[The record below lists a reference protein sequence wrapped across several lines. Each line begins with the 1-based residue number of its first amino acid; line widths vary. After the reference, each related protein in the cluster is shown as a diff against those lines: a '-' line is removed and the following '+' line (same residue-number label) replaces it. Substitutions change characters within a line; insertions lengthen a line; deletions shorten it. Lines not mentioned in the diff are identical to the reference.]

1 MANPI
6 ISRTTLITSSVAMR
20 TQGVVAKSAF
30 LLSLAAVSGFGVFF
44 YGLATALSSGMLY
57 AMAIVAVFAGMGLGL
72 ASSFKPH
79 LAKSLAIPYAL
90 TEGVLLGAF
99 SMIMYRMYPSVP
111 LSALSA
117 TFITAAVMLT
127 LYVTGMIKV
136 TDKFRSIITSAII
149 AIGILYLVQLGFRLF
164 GSSLPL
170 LFDGGLVAIGFS
182 VFVTLIASFSLLLD
196 FDNVEKGVQYGVARE
211 YEWVFS
217 IGILSTLVWMY
228 IEFLRLIGY
237 LQSE

>member
-6 ISRTTLITSSVAMR
+6 ISRTTLATSAVAMSVR
-20 TQGVVAKSAF
+20 GVVSKTAF

-44 YGLATALSSGMLY
+44 YALSINVSSSLLY
-57 AMAIVAVFAGMGLGL
+57 AMGVGL
-72 ASSFKPH
+72 ASAMKPH

-90 TEGVLLGAF
+90 IEGVLLGAF
-99 SMIMYRMYPSVP
+99 SLIMYRYYPSVP

-127 LYVTGMIKV
+127 LYATGIIKV
-136 TDKFRSIITSAII
+136 TEKFRAIVTSAVI
-149 AIGILYLVQLGFRLF
+149 AIGILYLVQLGFHLF

-170 LFDGGLVAIGFS
+170 LFDGGMVAIGFS
-182 VFVTLIASFSLLLD
+182 VFVILIASFSLLLD
-196 FDNVEKGVQYGVARE
+196 FDNVEKGVAFGVAQD
-211 YEWVFS
+211 YEWVYG

-237 LQSE
+237 LQE

>member
-6 ISRTTLITSSVAMR
+6 LSRTTLATSAVAMSVR
-20 TQGVVAKSAF
+20 GVVSKTAF

-44 YGLATALSSGMLY
+44 YALSINVSSSLLY
-57 AMAIVAVFAGMGLGL
+57 AMALVSVFAGMGVGL
-72 ASSFKPH
+72 ASAMKPH

-90 TEGVLLGAF
+90 IEGVLLGTF
-99 SMIMYRMYPSVP
+99 SLIMYRYYPSVP

-127 LYVTGMIKV
+127 LYATGIIKV
-136 TDKFRSIITSAII
+136 TEKFRAIVTSAVI
-149 AIGILYLVQLGFRLF
+149 AIGILYLVQLGFHLF

-170 LFDGGLVAIGFS
+170 LFDGGMVAIGFS
-182 VFVTLIASFSLLLD
+182 VFVILIASFSLLLD
-196 FDNVEKGVQYGVARE
+196 FDNVEKGVAFGVAQD
-211 YEWVFS
+211 YEWVYG

-237 LQSE
+237 LQE

>member
-6 ISRTTLITSSVAMR
+6 VSRTTLMTGAVAMSVR
-20 TQGVVAKSAF
+20 GVVAKTAF

-44 YGLATALSSGMLY
+44 YALSINLSSSLLYGMAL
-57 AMAIVAVFAGMGLGL
+57 ISLFAGMGLGL
-72 ASSFKPH
+72 ASAMKPH

-99 SMIMYRMYPSVP
+99 SLIMYRHYPTVP

-127 LYVTGMIKV
+127 LYVTGAIKV
-136 TDKFRSIITSAII
+136 TEKFRSIIMSAMI

-170 LFDGGLVAIGFS
+170 LFDGGMIAIGFS
-182 VFVTLIASFSLLLD
+182 IFVIFIASFSLLLD
-196 FDNVEKGVQYGVARE
+196 FDNVEKGTAFGVARE
-211 YEWVFS
+211 YEWVYS

-237 LQSE
+237 LQGD

>member
-6 ISRTTLITSSVAMR
+6 LSRTTLMTGAVAMSVR
-20 TQGVVAKSAF
+20 GIVAKSAF
-30 LLSLAAVSGFGVFF
+30 LLSLAAVAGFGVFF
-44 YGLATALSSGMLY
+44 YALTAGLSSGILY
-57 AMAIVAVFAGMGLGL
+57 TMAIVAVFAGMGLGL
-72 ASSFKPH
+72 VSSFKPH
-79 LAKSLAIPYAL
+79 LAKTLAVPYAL

-99 SMIMYRMYPSVP
+99 SLIMYRIYPSVP

-127 LYVTGMIKV
+127 LYVTGMVKV
-136 TDKFRSIITSAII
+136 TEKFRSIITSAII

-196 FDNVEKGVQYGVARE
+196 FDNVERGVEFGVARE
-211 YEWVFS
+211 YEWVYS

>member
-6 ISRTTLITSSVAMR
+6 VSRTTLMTGAVAMSVR
-20 TQGVVAKSAF
+20 GVVAKTAF

-44 YGLATALSSGMLY
+44 YALSINLSSSLLYGMAL
-57 AMAIVAVFAGMGLGL
+57 VSLFAGMGLGL
-72 ASSFKPH
+72 ASAMKPH

-90 TEGVLLGAF
+90 IEGVLLGAF
-99 SMIMYRMYPSVP
+99 SLIMYRYYPTVP

-127 LYVTGMIKV
+127 LYVTGVIKV
-136 TDKFRSIITSAII
+136 TEKFRSIIMSAII

-170 LFDGGLVAIGFS
+170 LFDGGMIAIGFS
-182 VFVTLIASFSLLLD
+182 IFVIFIASFSLLLD
-196 FDNVEKGVQYGVARE
+196 FDNVEKGTAFGVARE
-211 YEWVFS
+211 YEWVYS

-237 LQSE
+237 LQGD

>member
-6 ISRTTLITSSVAMR
+6 ISRTELATGVVAMSVR
-20 TQGVVAKSAF
+20 GVVAKSAF
-30 LLSLAAVSGFGVFF
+30 LLSLAALSGFGVFL
-44 YGLATALSSGMLY
+44 YALSVGISSSMLHT
-57 AMAIVAVFAGMGLGL
+57 MAIISVFAGMGLGL
-72 ASSFKPH
+72 ISAFKPQFAKA
-79 LAKSLAIPYAL
+79 LAVPYAL
-90 TEGVLLGAF
+90 TEGVLLG
-99 SMIMYRMYPSVP
+99 SISLIMYRIYPTVP

-127 LYVTGMIKV
+127 LYVTGVIKV
-136 TDKFRSIITSAII
+136 TEKFRSIITSAVI

-170 LFDGGLVAIGFS
+170 LFDGGMVAIGFS

-196 FDNVEKGVQYGVARE
+196 FDNVEKGVAFGIDKH
-211 YEWVFS
+211 YEWVYS

-237 LQSE
+237 LQND

>member
-6 ISRTTLITSSVAMR
+6 VSRTTLMTGAVAMSVR
-20 TQGVVAKSAF
+20 GVVAKTAF

-44 YGLATALSSGMLY
+44 YALSINLSSSLLYGMAL
-57 AMAIVAVFAGMGLGL
+57 VSLFAGMGLGL
-72 ASSFKPH
+72 ASAMKPH

-90 TEGVLLGAF
+90 IEGVLLGAF
-99 SMIMYRMYPSVP
+99 SLIMYRYYPTVP

-127 LYVTGMIKV
+127 LYVTGVIKV
-136 TDKFRSIITSAII
+136 TEKFRSMIMSAMI

-164 GSSLPL
+164 GSSLPF
-170 LFDGGLVAIGFS
+170 LFDGGMIAIGFS
-182 VFVTLIASFSLLLD
+182 IFVIFIASFSLLLD
-196 FDNVEKGVQYGVARE
+196 FDNVEKGTAFGVARE
-211 YEWVFS
+211 YEWVYS

-237 LQSE
+237 LQGD

>member
-6 ISRTTLITSSVAMR
+6 VSRTTLMTGAVAMSVR
-20 TQGVVAKSAF
+20 GVVAKTAF

-44 YGLATALSSGMLY
+44 YALSINLSSSLLYGMAL
-57 AMAIVAVFAGMGLGL
+57 VSLFAGMGLGL
-72 ASSFKPH
+72 ASAMKPH

-90 TEGVLLGAF
+90 IEGVLLGAF
-99 SMIMYRMYPSVP
+99 SLIMYRYYPTVP

-127 LYVTGMIKV
+127 LYVTGAIKV
-136 TDKFRSIITSAII
+136 TEKFRSIIMSAMI

-170 LFDGGLVAIGFS
+170 LFDGGMIAIGFS
-182 VFVTLIASFSLLLD
+182 IFVIFIASFSLLID
-196 FDNVEKGVQYGVARE
+196 FDNVEKGTAFGVARE
-211 YEWVFS
+211 YEWVYS

-237 LQSE
+237 LQGD

>member
-1 MANPI
+1 
-6 ISRTTLITSSVAMR
+6 
-20 TQGVVAKSAF
+20 
-30 LLSLAAVSGFGVFF
+30 
-44 YGLATALSSGMLY
+44 
-57 AMAIVAVFAGMGLGL
+57 MGDG
-72 ASSFKPH
+72 S
-79 LAKSLAIPYAL
+79 
-90 TEGVLLGAF
+90 
-99 SMIMYRMYPSVP
+99 
-111 LSALSA
+111 
-117 TFITAAVMLT
+117 ITAAVMLT

>member
-6 ISRTTLITSSVAMR
+6 VSRTELAVGSVAMSV
-20 TQGVVAKSAF
+20 GSVVRKSAF
-30 LLSLAAVSGFGVFF
+30 LLALAAVAGFGVFF
-44 YGLATALSSGMLY
+44 YALMGGIAPSMLY
-57 AMAIVAVFAGMGLGL
+57 PLALVGLFAGMGLGL
-72 ASSFKPH
+72 VSAFKPH
-79 LAKSLAIPYAL
+79 LAKSLAVPYAL
-90 TEGVLLGAF
+90 CEGVLLGAF
-99 SMIMYRMYPSVP
+99 STIMFFKYPSVP

-127 LYVTGMIKV
+127 LYVTGIVKV
-136 TDKFRSIITSAII
+136 TEKFRSILTSAII

-182 VFVTLIASFSLLLD
+182 VFVTIIASFSLLLD
-196 FDNVEKGVQYGVARE
+196 FDNVEQGVKYGVAKE
-211 YEWVFS
+211 FEWVYS

-237 LQSE
+237 LQDD

>member
-6 ISRTTLITSSVAMR
+6 VSRTELAVGSVPM
-20 TQGVVAKSAF
+20 TIGGVVKKSAF
-30 LLSLAAVSGFGVFF
+30 LLALAAVSGFGVFF
-44 YGLATALSSGMLY
+44 YALMGGISVSMLY
-57 AMAIVAVFAGMGLGL
+57 PLALVGLFAGMGLGL
-72 ASSFKPH
+72 VSAFKPH
-79 LAKSLAIPYAL
+79 LAKSLAVPYAL
-90 TEGVLLGAF
+90 CEGVLLGAF
-99 SMIMYRMYPSVP
+99 STIMFLRYPSVP

-127 LYVTGMIKV
+127 LYSTGIVKV
-136 TDKFRSIITSAII
+136 TEKFRSILTSAII

-170 LFDGGLVAIGFS
+170 LFDGGMVAIGFS
-182 VFVTLIASFSLLLD
+182 VFVVIIASFSLLLD
-196 FDNVEKGVQYGVARE
+196 FDNVDKGVQYGVARE
-211 YEWVFS
+211 FEWVYS

-237 LQSE
+237 LQDN

>member
-6 ISRTTLITSSVAMR
+6 VSRAELMTGGVPMTVN
-20 TQGVVAKSAF
+20 GVVTKSAL

-44 YGLATALSSGMLY
+44 YGLMASLSSGILY
-57 AMAIVAVFAGMGLGL
+57 PMALVALFVGMGLGL
-72 ASSFKPH
+72 ASAFKPH
-79 LAKSLAIPYAL
+79 LAKSLAVPYAL
-90 TEGVLLGAF
+90 VEGVLLGAF
-99 SMIMYRMYPSVP
+99 SLIMFRIYPTVP
-111 LSALSA
+111 VSALAA

-127 LYVTGMIKV
+127 LFVTGTVKV
-136 TDKFRSIITSAII
+136 TEKFRSILTSAII
-149 AIGILYLVQLGFRLF
+149 AIAILYLVQLGFRLF

-170 LFDGGLVAIGFS
+170 LFDGGMVAIGFS
-182 VFVTLIASFSLLLD
+182 VFVVLIASFSLLLD
-196 FDNVEKGVQYGVARE
+196 FDNVEKGVKFGVSQD

-237 LQSE
+237 LQD

>member
-6 ISRTTLITSSVAMR
+6 ISRTTLMTGAVAMSIR
-20 TQGVVAKSAF
+20 GVIAKSAF
-30 LLSLAAVSGFGVFF
+30 LLTLAAVAGFGVFF
-44 YGLATALSSGMLY
+44 YALSIGVSSSMLHI
-57 AMAIVAVFAGMGLGL
+57 MAVVAVFAGMGLGL
-72 ASSFKPH
+72 ASTLKPN
-79 LAKSLAIPYAL
+79 LAKTLAVPYAL
-90 TEGVLLGAF
+90 TEGVLLGSF
-99 SMIMYRMYPSVP
+99 SLIMYRFYPTVP

-127 LYVTGMIKV
+127 LYTTGMIKV
-136 TDKFRSIITSAII
+136 SEKFRSIITSAVI

-196 FDNVEKGVQYGVARE
+196 FDNIEKGAAFGVARE
-211 YEWVFS
+211 YEWVYS